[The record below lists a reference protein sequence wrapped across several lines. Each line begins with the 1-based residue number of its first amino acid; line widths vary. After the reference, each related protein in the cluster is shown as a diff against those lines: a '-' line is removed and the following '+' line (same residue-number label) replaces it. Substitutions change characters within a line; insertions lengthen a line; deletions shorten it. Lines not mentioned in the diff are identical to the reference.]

1 ISSII
6 HCRQPQAVDKRC
18 VSLIIPEAPHV
29 HECAWASQRRAPAF
43 STEKETQSRQ
53 KSHFLSSLR
62 HKPDHSGQQKQ
73 SICAARPRIPSP
85 FHPPIKRVTFPVILC
100 YNEGN
105 VSLID
110 SLRLPTMYNEGNVP
124 LIDSLRLPTMYNRQ
138 HGMNRPPN
146 GW

>member
-1 ISSII
+1 MSTSARGRLSVVPP
-6 HCRQPQAVDKRC
+6 HFRQKKR
-18 VSLIIPEAPHV
+18 
-29 HECAWASQRRAPAF
+29 RRADKNLIFCHLCAINL
-43 STEKETQSRQ
+43 TITA
-53 KSHFLSSLR
+53 
-62 HKPDHSGQQKQ
+62 SGSNRFAQPGR
-73 SICAARPRIPSP
+73 A

-100 YNEGN
+100 YNEGNVPLIDSLRLPTMYNEGN

-124 LIDSLRLPTMYNRQ
+124 LIDSLRLPTMYKRQ